1 MDIQTIYAQ
10 LKAAGL
16 VRSQMQFSEV
26 WLGRS
31 QRYYS
36 NLLATNRQPGHAT
49 LNHLHV
55 RLARLAAAVSD
66 TAAQRQLGELA
77 DNLRQHID
85 HRAIIDIRRRKPA
98 GTSVPG
104 LDLLPFFF

>member
-55 RLARLAAAVSD
+55 MLARLGSGLSN
-66 TAAQRQLGELA
+66 TAAQRQLCELA

-98 GTSVPG
+98 DS
-104 LDLLPFFF
+104 LQ

>member
-10 LKAAGL
+10 LKDAGL

-31 QRYYS
+31 PRYYS
-36 NLLATNRQPGHAT
+36 NLLATKRQPGHAT

-55 RLARLAAAVSD
+55 RLAGLADPASDTGELRELAA
-66 TAAQRQLGELA
+66 
-77 DNLRQHID
+77 NLRQHID
-85 HRAIIDIRRRKPA
+85 RRAIFDIRRRKPVDA
-98 GTSVPG
+98 HV
-104 LDLLPFFF
+104 